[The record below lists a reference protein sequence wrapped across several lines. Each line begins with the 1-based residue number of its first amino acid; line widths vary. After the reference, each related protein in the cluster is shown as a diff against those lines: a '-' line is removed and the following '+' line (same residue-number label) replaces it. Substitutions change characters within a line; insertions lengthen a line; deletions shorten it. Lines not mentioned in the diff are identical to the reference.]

1 MLDAIPAIVSEIPSA
16 RFLFLGGGAK
26 ERPALREKTRALG
39 IERFVTFM
47 GHRKDVDRYFEIMNV
62 SVLTSLSEGLSIT
75 LLESMSHG
83 LPVVAT
89 NVGGNPE
96 VVVGG
101 RTGYLVPPKNA
112 HFLADRIVHLLRDP
126 GLRLRM
132 GEEGRRR
139 VERDF
144 QLRDVANRYLDLYR
158 SMIPR

>member
-1 MLDAIPAIVSEIPSA
+1 MEVIVLD
-16 RFLFLGGGAK
+16 GNQ
-26 ERPALREKTRALG
+26 RPALREKARALG

-47 GHRKDVDRYFEIMNV
+47 GYRKDVLRYYEVMNI
-62 SVLTSLSEGLSIT
+62 SVLTSLSEGLSVT

-83 LPVVAT
+83 IPVVAT

-96 VVVGG
+96 VVLDG

-112 HFLADRIVHLLRDP
+112 HSLADRIVQLLRDP
-126 GLRLRM
+126 DLRLRM

-158 SMIPR
+158 SMINR